1 MADSVAD
8 LSYCQKTVDWE
19 KLKTSVKAVIIRSG
33 YGWDNDKQVDSM
45 FQSHVNGAKSVGMP
59 YGIYH
64 YSYAQKAEDAAK
76 EGKFCVKL
84 MKKYGASP
92 PWPVAYDLEEPFQV
106 GGSKDGKSYIGM
118 PIDTLM
124 TLIEGFCEAVKEEGY
139 QPMVYASSS
148 ILNRIYAVYPERMK
162 KYPVWVAHY
171 GVAKPSYKGPYV
183 LWQYTSTG
191 QAEGVA
197 GRVDMNWAYKNYG
210 GEEDGQ
216 EEAQTLLKK
225 VQELKDKNDRMTD
238 YARELAE
245 LAGKIAALFGGE

>member
-8 LSYCQKTVDWE
+8 ISYCQKTVDWAN
-19 KLKTSVKAVIIRSG
+19 LKTAVKAVIIRSG

-92 PWPVAYDLEEPFQV
+92 SWPVAYDLEEPFQV

-183 LWQYTSTG
+183 LWQYTSAG
-191 QAEGVA
+191 KVNGIS
-197 GRVDMNWAYKNYG
+197 GRVDMNWAYKEYG
-210 GEEDGQ
+210 TVASAGDTVKQYISEIE
-216 EEAQTLLKK
+216 TLC
-225 VQELKDKNDRMTD
+225 
-238 YARELAE
+238 
-245 LAGKIAALFGGE
+245 GKIKELL